1 MNAID
6 LRSDTVT
13 WPTPEMRRAMA
24 EAPVGDDVYGEDPT
38 VNALEEEAAAMLG
51 KEAGLFVSSGTQGNI
66 CSILTHC
73 GRGDEIIA
81 ADKCHITTYEVGN
94 PATLGGVHTRMVGM
108 QPDGTMPLD
117 QLEAAIRPAGNDH
130 YPTTRLIC
138 LENTQGSMGG
148 LVLPPD
154 YVQAV
159 ADLAHNNGAMLHI
172 DGARLFNAAAASGCP
187 ARDLVRGADSVTFCL
202 SKGLCAPIGSI
213 MVGSKDFIRKAR
225 RMRKAL
231 GGGLRQAGILA
242 AAGIIALNEMTQ
254 RLHEDHEN
262 ARDLALGLGK
272 LPGIEIDMA
281 QVQTNMI
288 FIKLTAESRYTGAQI
303 AEKLKPHNIL
313 IGMTY
318 PDTFRAVTHY
328 WIKREHVPQIIEA
341 FRTVMAS

>member
-13 WPTPEMRRAMA
+13 WPTPAMRQAMA

-38 VNALEEEAAAMLG
+38 VNMLEDRAAALLG

-94 PATLGGVHTRMVGM
+94 PATLGGVHTRMVAM
-108 QPDGTMPLD
+108 TPDGIMPLD

-138 LENTQGSMGG
+138 LENTQGSLGG

-159 ADLAHNNGAMLHI
+159 ADLAHRHDALLHI
-172 DGARLFNAAAASGCP
+172 DGARLFNASAASGCE
-187 ARDLVRGADSVTFCL
+187 ARELVAGADSVTFCL
-202 SKGLCAPIGSI
+202 SKGLCAPVGSV
-213 MVGSKDFIRKAR
+213 MVGSKDFIRRAR

-242 AAGIIALNEMTQ
+242 AAGIIALDEMTT
-254 RLHEDHEN
+254 RLHEDHAN
-262 ARDLALGLGK
+262 ARDLALGLSQ
-272 LPGIEIDMA
+272 LPGIEIDLA
-281 QVQTNMI
+281 QVQTNMV
-288 FIKLTAESRYTGAQI
+288 FIKLTTESKYTAAQI
-303 AEKLKPHNIL
+303 AEKLKPYNIL

-328 WIKREHVPQIIEA
+328 WIKREHIPQIVEA

>member
-13 WPTPEMRRAMA
+13 WPTPAMRQAMA
-24 EAPVGDDVYGEDPT
+24 EATVGDDVYGEDPT
-38 VNALEEEAAAMLG
+38 VNMLEDRAAALLG

-108 QPDGTMPLD
+108 NTDGTIPLD
-117 QLEAAIRPAGNDH
+117 KIEAAIRPEGNDH

-138 LENTQGSMGG
+138 LENTQGSLGG

-159 ADLAHNNGAMLHI
+159 ADLAHAHGALLHI
-172 DGARLFNAAAASGCP
+172 DGARLFNAAAASGCE
-187 ARDLVRGADSVTFCL
+187 ARELVAGADSVTFCL
-202 SKGLCAPIGSI
+202 SKGLCAPVGSV
-213 MVGSKDFIRKAR
+213 MVGSKDFIRRAR

-242 AAGIIALNEMTQ
+242 AAGIIALDEMTE
-254 RLHEDHEN
+254 RLREDHDN
-262 ARDLALGLGK
+262 ARDLALGLSA
-272 LPGIEIDMA
+272 LPGIEIDLA

-288 FIKLTAESRYTGAQI
+288 FIKLTSESRYTGAQI
-303 AEKLKPHNIL
+303 AEKLKSYNIL

-328 WIKREHVPQIIEA
+328 WIKREHIPQIIDA